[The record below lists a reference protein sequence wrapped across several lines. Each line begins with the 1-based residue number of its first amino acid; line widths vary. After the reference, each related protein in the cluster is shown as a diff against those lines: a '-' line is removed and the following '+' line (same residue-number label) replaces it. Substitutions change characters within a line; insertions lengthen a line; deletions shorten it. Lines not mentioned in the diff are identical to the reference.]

1 MTDVNVGL
9 EGMVVAQQDN
19 CFILGET
26 GELVYYEDNRLIRP
40 CGDYVA
46 PKA

>member
-9 EGMVVAQQDN
+9 EGMVVAQQN
-19 CFILGET
+19 FCFILVET

-40 CGDYVA
+40 CGECVA